1 MWQDVCGVR
10 LCDAVELERVGAVV
24 WEILPT
30 IEGSAIEARSKD
42 LKDPTPINRA
52 PNSPTPGR
60 TGGGGHPGRRRT
72 RYRGAL
78 CVRRCGENPWPTAEI
93 RHPALAFV
101 SRHPNAPAHQSELF
115 GETEFRRRAH
125 LYITSLRV
133 RGRPLEVK
141 F

>member
-60 TGGGGHPGRRRT
+60 TGGGGASRPPKNTIPG
-72 RYRGAL
+72 GL
-78 CVRRCGENPWPTAEI
+78 VC
-93 RHPALAFV
+93 
-101 SRHPNAPAHQSELF
+101 
-115 GETEFRRRAH
+115 
-125 LYITSLRV
+125 TSMR
-133 RGRPLEVK
+133 
-141 F
+141 